1 MQESDSP
8 KLYNVAIVGA
18 TGVVGQQ
25 LLRILA
31 TRSFPLRNLT
41 LFASRRSI
49 GKKIAFGETEIEVE
63 ELGPRSFRGVDLV
76 FISATDEISRSVGQ
90 AAVKAGAVVID
101 DSGVWRME
109 ANVPLVVPEVN
120 PGDVAHHEGI
130 LAIPNCATT
139 PIVMALWPLH
149 KVNPVKRVIAAT
161 YQSVSGTGRAAVK
174 ELAEQTRRV
183 LENQRAAPHVYPH
196 QIANNVLPEIGS
208 FKDDGYT
215 SEEWKVAVETR
226 KIMHEPELA
235 ISATCVRVPVY
246 VGHCAAVNVEFT
258 NPMEAEHAQELLL
271 EAPGITVQ
279 DDTSI
284 SLYPQPK
291 TSAGRDEV
299 FVGRI
304 RQDSSHPNGLVFW
317 TACDN
322 LRKGAALNALQI
334 AEEMISRGV
343 I

>member
-1 MQESDSP
+1 
-8 KLYNVAIVGA
+8 
-18 TGVVGQQ
+18 
-25 LLRILA
+25 
-31 TRSFPLRNLT
+31 
-41 LFASRRSI
+41 
-49 GKKIAFGETEIEVE
+49 
-63 ELGPRSFRGVDLV
+63 
-76 FISATDEISRSVGQ
+76 
-90 AAVKAGAVVID
+90 
-101 DSGVWRME
+101 
-109 ANVPLVVPEVN
+109 VPEVN
-120 PGDVAHHEGI
+120 PGDVAQHEGI
-130 LAIPNCATT
+130 LSIPNCATT

-149 KVNPVKRVIAAT
+149 KANPVKRVIAST
-161 YQSVSGTGRAAVK
+161 YQSVSGTGKAAVQ
-174 ELAEQTRRV
+174 ELTEQTQRIM
-183 LENQRAAPHVYPH
+183 ENQRPSPNVYPH
-196 QIANNVLPEIGS
+196 QIAHNVLPEIGS

-226 KIMHEPELA
+226 KIMHAPDLA

-258 NPMEAEHAQELLL
+258 SPMDADRAEGLLH

-284 SLYPQPK
+284 NLYPQPK

-304 RQDSSHPNGLVFW
+304 REDSSHPNGLVFW
-317 TACDN
+317 TVCDN

-343 I
+343 V